1 MRDNNR
7 NCEEKRNLSRD
18 LSRDTLYLRFI
29 SEFDKITLYDMRFK
43 KKKIY
48 ELIILLYLVDKNKS
62 FQTLK
67 HF

>member
-43 KKKIY
+43 KKK
-48 ELIILLYLVDKNKS
+48 KRFMN
-62 FQTLK
+62 
-67 HF
+67 